1 MKKIRATFLILFIG
15 GGLLIG
21 SYLSNFQKPVYTI
34 TEPYQ
39 YPVTPENKAEWKKLT
54 TIMEKKE
61 VCQIPKSI
69 VQNMTIEAL
78 VATVLAYPI
87 FPPEELFTN
96 RAQALNGYLD
106 FNGFI
111 ELFSRKDAA
120 PILFQMYSHTDHNEK
135 ASSPDYF
142 KNERIKML
150 LARPEVW
157 SKLNDQDL
165 KEIHETNIT
174 LYSKEMCK
182 QEAPALKE

>member
-1 MKKIRATFLILFIG
+1 MKRIQATFLILFIG

-21 SYLSNFQKPVYTI
+21 SYLWNFQKPVYTI
-34 TEPYQ
+34 TGAYQ

-61 VCQIPKSI
+61 VCQIPKNV
-69 VQNMTIEAL
+69 VQNMTTEAL

-111 ELFSRKDAA
+111 ELFSRNDAA
-120 PILFQMYSHTDHNEK
+120 PILFKMYSNTDHNEK
-135 ASSPDYF
+135 ISSPDYF
-142 KNERIKML
+142 KNERIRML

-157 SKLNDQDL
+157 SKLNEQDL
-165 KEIHETNIT
+165 KKLRQTNIT
-174 LYSKEMCK
+174 LYQK
-182 QEAPALKE
+182 